1 MAKIGAIVTL
11 LLILVG
17 ASGVWGQEKPDGELP
32 SRVATHHAIALND
45 HRLEYDAIAETLP
58 LTDAKG
64 ATTATVFTIAY
75 LTDAAPGRA
84 RAVSFVF
91 NGGPGAAS
99 VFLHLGAL
107 GPRIMETPGN
117 GAVPSC
123 TTPHRSRM
131 MLS

>member
-1 MAKIGAIVTL
+1 MTKFFPTAYL
-11 LLILVG
+11 LLVLMGPISVH
-17 ASGVWGQEKPDGELP
+17 AEEKPDGELP
-32 SRVATHHAIALND
+32 ARVATHHAVVLGD

-75 LTDAAPGRA
+75 STDTAPAHERP
-84 RAVSFVF
+84 VSFVF

-107 GPRIMETPGN
+107 GPRIMET
-117 GAVPSC
+117 A
-123 TTPHRSRM
+123 
-131 MLS
+131 